1 MSREQQMKTSYW
13 LAAACLAASA
23 SGYADAGFKPIEI
36 KDQELSELRGRYV
49 MPGRIISFGIV
60 MSSTWRNASG
70 DLIGAAASMQIQQ
83 STIKPEFYVST
94 IKEAGNIVNS
104 AQNAV
109 ASANNG
115 GAAPTTQPAQ
125 QQGTGTIIGGA
136 ALNTSQGVTQS
147 VRAAGDDNTAY
158 NNVAINV
165 KEASQAPA
173 ITPSQGQALIAGQTI
188 TGSNAAGN
196 VAVSATGGGVQMAIQ
211 ASGNQGT
218 ALQQVAQSGLLQ
230 NTRLLGSSNVVNNM
244 TQLNV
249 VLNNN
254 GMSAGALDCNLTQLR
269 ALRNIGY

>member
-23 SGYADAGFKPIEI
+23 SGYANAGFKPIEI
-36 KDQELSELRGRYV
+36 NDHELSELRGRYV

-70 DLIGAAASMQIQQ
+70 DLIGAATSMQIQAA
-83 STIKPEFYVST
+83 TIKPEFYVST
-94 IKEAGNIVNS
+94 IKEQGNGS
-104 AQNAV
+104 T
-109 ASANNG
+109 
-115 GAAPTTQPAQ
+115 PT
-125 QQGTGTIIGGA
+125 QGTGSVVGGA
-136 ALNTSQGVTQS
+136 ALNSSQGVTQS
-147 VRAAGDDNTAY
+147 VRAAGDGNTAN

-165 KEASQAPA
+165 KEANTPSPLAPA
-173 ITPSQGQALIAGQTI
+173 QGQALMAGQTI
-188 TGSNAAGN
+188 GANNAAGS
-196 VAVSATGGGVQMAIQ
+196 VAVSATGSGVQMAIQ

-218 ALQQVAQSGLLQ
+218 ALQQVAQGGLLQ
-230 NTRLLGSSNVVNNM
+230 NTRLLGSANVVNNM

-254 GMSAGALDCNLTQLR
+254 GISPGALDCNLTQLR

>member
-23 SGYADAGFKPIEI
+23 SGYANAGFTPIEI

-109 ASANNG
+109 ASASNG
-115 GAAPTTQPAQ
+115 DAATPVQ
-125 QQGTGTIIGGA
+125 QQGTGTIVGGA

-147 VRAAGDDNTAY
+147 VRAAGDSNTAY

>member
-23 SGYADAGFKPIEI
+23 SGYANAGFKPIEI
-36 KDQELSELRGRYV
+36 KDQELAELRGRYV
-49 MPGRIISFGIV
+49 MPGRIISFGVV

-70 DLIGAAASMQIQQ
+70 DLIGASASMQLQAA
-83 STIKPEFYVST
+83 SVKPEFYVST
-94 IKEAGNIVNS
+94 IKEHGNGS
-104 AQNAV
+104 T
-109 ASANNG
+109 
-115 GAAPTTQPAQ
+115 PEL
-125 QQGTGTIIGGA
+125 GTGSVVGGA
-136 ALNTSQGVTQS
+136 ALNSSQGVTQS
-147 VRAAGDDNTAY
+147 VRAAGDGNSAY

-173 ITPSQGQALIAGQTI
+173 LMPAQGQALMAGQTI
-188 TGSNAAGN
+188 SGSNGAGS
-196 VAVSATGGGVQMAIQ
+196 VAVSATNGGVQMAIQ

-218 ALQQVAQSGLLQ
+218 ALQQVAQGGLLQ
-230 NTRLLGSSNVVNNM
+230 NTRLLGNANVVNNL

-254 GMSAGALDCNLTQLR
+254 GMTAGALDCNLTQLR